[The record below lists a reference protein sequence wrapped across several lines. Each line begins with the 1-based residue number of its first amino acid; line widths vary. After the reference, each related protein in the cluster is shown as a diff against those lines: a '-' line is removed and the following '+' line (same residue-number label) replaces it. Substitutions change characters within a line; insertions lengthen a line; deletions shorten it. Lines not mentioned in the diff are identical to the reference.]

1 MDMNTTQSVDDRVLV
16 VDLTRRLPDVMSI
29 EALDEDLDAFGR
41 FGILQSGM
49 LWFGDIHSSFPSTIQ
64 VSFFWAL
71 GDDHLYISPTGVALD
86 WEDYISRKTV
96 HFLADKL
103 ALRRRYRYYSVVL

>member
-1 MDMNTTQSVDDRVLV
+1 MNDTTHTAGDRTLV

-29 EALDEDLDAFGR
+29 EALDRDLDAYGR
-41 FGILQSGM
+41 FAILQSGM

-64 VSFFWAL
+64 VGFFWAL
-71 GDDHLYISPTGVALD
+71 GDNRLYISPTGCTLD
-86 WEDYISRKTV
+86 WEDYISAKTV

-103 ALRRRYRYYSVVL
+103 ALRRHFRDYSVVL